1 MDEESQT
8 QGSEQC
14 RERGKNQES
23 FLVVES
29 MPVAMSQD
37 DISTRGQC
45 GTAEGKKGDG
55 GRQRKVCQEL
65 DLKKKMQRQRRNLK
79 HGQIQCKT
87 GSLSSFSM
95 FSVY

>member
-45 GTAEGKKGDG
+45 RTAEGKKGDG

-65 DLKKKMQRQRRNLK
+65 DLKKKNSEAKKKLEAW
-79 HGQIQCKT
+79 T
-87 GSLSSFSM
+87 NSM
-95 FSVY
+95 